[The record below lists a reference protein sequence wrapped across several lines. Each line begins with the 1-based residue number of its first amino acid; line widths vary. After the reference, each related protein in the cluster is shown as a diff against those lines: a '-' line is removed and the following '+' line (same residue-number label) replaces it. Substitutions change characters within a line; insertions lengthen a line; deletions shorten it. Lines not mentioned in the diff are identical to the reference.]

1 MPPGCRRLPRAA
13 VISTVPQVDTA
24 QFEAEI
30 EDCSTPII
38 LDVFASWCGP
48 CQMMAPEMTAV
59 AEHYGDRLRVLKVDS
74 DEEEEVATAL
84 QVRGLPTVMLI
95 RDMSVVMRF
104 EGALMAKDIVQVA
117 SEGAP
122 LQYFSSDF
130 SSS

>member
-1 MPPGCRRLPRAA
+1 MPPMPPVAARRRHQYGAAGGHGTVRGGDRGLLDTDHPRCLRVLVWPLPDDGSR
-13 VISTVPQVDTA
+13 D
-24 QFEAEI
+24 
-30 EDCSTPII
+30 
-38 LDVFASWCGP
+38 
-48 CQMMAPEMTAV
+48 
-59 AEHYGDRLRVLKVDS
+59 DRLRVLKVDS